1 MKKLLLVTILM
12 FQLFSPEPPVVKPVR
27 GTTSPPVELN
37 LEEGEEA
44 KLKVNFVLEIDE
56 VEIEFTFVEV
66 TLGPPTFTIPDTPR
80 TRELNENRVY
90 YEDGMYWT
98 AGPAGADYYYSGP
111 MDGSQ
116 FYCQH
121 WQNEEV
127 QCYKD
132 FLEGGEEDNG

>member
-1 MKKLLLVTILM
+1 MNKLLLATILM
-12 FQLFSPEPPVVKPVR
+12 FQLFNPAPPHVRPVR
-27 GTTSPPVELN
+27 GATSPPTELN

-44 KLKVNFVLEIDE
+44 TLRIDFVLEIDGA
-56 VEIEFTFVEV
+56 EIEFTFVEV

-98 AGPAGADYYYSGP
+98 AGPEGVDYYYSGP

-116 FYCQH
+116 FYCKH
-121 WQNEEV
+121 WQDGTA
-127 QCYKD
+127 QCYEN
-132 FLEGGEEDNG
+132 FLEGEG